1 MADESAVFE
10 DDLPMLEGVVDGVV
24 VKLAKCGGIGPGLRM
39 IRRARQLGMKVMLG
53 CMFESSL
60 GTAAG
65 AMVASEVDWL
75 DLDGNLMMVHDPFEG
90 IELGDDCRWQLT
102 SKPGLGVARRPAA

>member
-1 MADESAVFE
+1 
-10 DDLPMLEGVVDGVV
+10 V

-39 IRRARQLGMKVMLG
+39 IRRARSLGMSVMLG

-75 DLDGNLMMVHDPFEG
+75 DLDGNLMMQFDPFEG

-102 SKPGLGVARRPAA
+102 DVPGLGVARRAR

>member
-1 MADESAVFE
+1 
-10 DDLPMLEGVVDGVV
+10 
-24 VKLAKCGGIGPGLRM
+24 M
-39 IRRARQLGMKVMLG
+39 IRRARSLGMSVMLG

-75 DLDGNLMMVHDPFEG
+75 DLDGNLMTVHDPFEG

-102 SKPGLGVARRPAA
+102 SKPGLGITRSASA

>member
-1 MADESAVFE
+1 
-10 DDLPMLEGVVDGVV
+10 
-24 VKLAKCGGIGPGLRM
+24 M
-39 IRRARQLGMKVMLG
+39 IRRARSLGMQVMLG

-75 DLDGNLMMVHDPFEG
+75 DLDGNLMMEFDPFEG
-90 IELGDDCRWQLT
+90 IELGDDCRWRPT
-102 SKPGLGVARRPAA
+102 SEPGLGISRRARPGPGSSAAPGAVPTDVVPAA